1 LFEALYGR
9 RSRRFGLGFEMPE
22 GPFRYQSAHT
32 PVSLSEIEEA
42 LLVGAGAGFS
52 GLAFWDLPTPAPYRR
67 RGGRTFPTTRPG
79 GHTALFFTNDEG
91 LYILDAKPHM
101 WSCDNP
107 DHDPWPAEAW
117 RIRRG
122 AWCPAC
128 AGNRPLGIDGL
139 RAWGQEYGLELL
151 NDKYSGTAQ
160 SYRWRCLAAG
170 HDICR
175 TKGNIEQSLRKQLPA
190 CDVCAAEKVGS
201 KAGGRER
208 DKADEFAQRLIP
220 LIDEI
225 RTAGTTSLTGIANEL
240 NGRSI
245 RTSLGRRWYASTV
258 KNLLTR
264 LSSGRGQ
271 N

>member
-1 LFEALYGR
+1 MSWGRSGKRSDDMGSVTLPFFSLRNFLRGSGGLCSTLQDRKAALCSRPNILEASRICGAVIILIMIHGR
-9 RSRRFGLGFEMPE
+9 QRHGVSEEVPGARHVPVI
-22 GPFRYQSAHT
+22 GPLELMDY
-32 PVSLSEIEEA
+32 
-42 LLVGAGAGFS
+42 
-52 GLAFWDLPTPAPYRR
+52 AP
-67 RGGRTFPTTRPG
+67 GGRNT
-79 GHTALFFTNDEG
+79 E
-91 LYILDAKPHM
+91 
-101 WSCDNP
+101 
-107 DHDPWPAEAW
+107 
-117 RIRRG
+117 
-122 AWCPAC
+122 
-128 AGNRPLGIDGL
+128 
-139 RAWGQEYGLELL
+139 LELL

-264 LSSGRGQ
+264 LSSGRDQ